1 MVMPK
6 TVASAGLIAAFNIL
20 DKWGCSAKQI
30 QTILRVS
37 KSAYYNYRKHPEK
50 ASLTSDQM
58 ERLSYVLNI
67 HAHLKRLFESP
78 TNVYGFMSMENHNPY
93 FNGRRPLDVIST
105 GNLGDL
111 YETYIRVSALGAGL
125 W

>member
-6 TVASAGLIAAFNIL
+6 QVTNAGVKAVFNIL

-30 QTILRVS
+30 QNILRIS
-37 KSAYYNYRKHPEK
+37 RSAYYNYRKHPEK

-67 HAHLKRLFESP
+67 HAHLKVVFEIP
-78 TNVYGFMSMENHNPY
+78 TNVYGFMAMKNYNPY
-93 FNGRRPLDVIST
+93 FNGKSPLEVMST
-105 GNLGDL
+105 GNFGDL
-111 YETYIRVSALGAGL
+111 YETYIRVSALRAGL